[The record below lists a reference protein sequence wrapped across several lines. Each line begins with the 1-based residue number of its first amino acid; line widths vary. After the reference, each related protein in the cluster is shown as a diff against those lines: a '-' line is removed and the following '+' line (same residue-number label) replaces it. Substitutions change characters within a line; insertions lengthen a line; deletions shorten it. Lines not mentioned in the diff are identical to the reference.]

1 MQRIA
6 TLDDIS
12 RGLDALCLLDPRLE
26 KV

>member
-12 RGLDALCLLDPRLE
+12 QGLDALCRLDPRL
-26 KV
+26 